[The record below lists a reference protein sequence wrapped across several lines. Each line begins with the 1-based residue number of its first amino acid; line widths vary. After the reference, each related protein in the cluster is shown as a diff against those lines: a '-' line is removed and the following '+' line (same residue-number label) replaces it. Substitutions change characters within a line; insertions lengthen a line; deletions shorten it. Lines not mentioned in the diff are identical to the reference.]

1 MSSKTILA
9 ALLVLTL
16 GAGAAHAGDADVMR
30 AFGLMGNSAADCAAP
45 AGRTNPHILFADTG
59 SGVTR
64 TLKMGLPQLDGTF
77 SVRNARRIDD
87 THLALEIE
95 DLTKTFAKVVIA
107 KSGNEWHTER
117 SEELNGDLLIKDGRF
132 AGSGGLVP
140 RFRMCPAN

>member
-1 MSSKTILA
+1 MLSKATAI
-9 ALLVLTL
+9 ALLILTC

-30 AFGLMGNSAADCAAP
+30 AFGLLGNSAADCAAP
-45 AGRTNPHILFADTG
+45 AGRTNPYVLFADTG

-77 SVRNARRIDD
+77 GVRNAQRIDD

-95 DLTKTFAKVVIA
+95 DSTRTFAKVVIE
-107 KSGNEWHTER
+107 KSGNVWHTER

-140 RFRMCPAN
+140 RFQMCPG